1 VLINAHIRYL
11 AWLLYLFPPAL
22 AAQLQHAPREQA
34 QLQHAHVELISSQ
47 SAIVPGS
54 NLQLGVHFV
63 LEPGWHIYW
72 INPGDSGQPP
82 AFKWQLPVGFSTGDI
97 QWPRPE
103 RMQPI
108 KELAD
113 YGYHNE
119 ILLPLTLHVP
129 QARNGRSSA
138 EIQAEAKWLVCREVC
153 IPERAQLQ
161 LTLPLATAAKPN
173 TAAVRFFADTE
184 KLLPKP
190 LPRGWK
196 VSAISTKDDF
206 ILSVAAGKRITQ
218 AEFFPLDP
226 GQIDNPAPQKLQPSA
241 TGIKITLRKSDL
253 LLKPITVLRGVLV
266 VSASQPYRI
275 EAPVRQPIQ

>member
-1 VLINAHIRYL
+1 MPL
-11 AWLLYLFPPAL
+11 AVHHRAFCLVFILAVAITA
-22 AAQLQHAPREQA
+22 AAQPQHAR
-34 QLQHAHVELISSQ
+34 VELLSQQ

-54 NLQLGVHFV
+54 SVKLGIHFV
-63 LEPGWHIYW
+63 LESGWHIYW
-72 INPGDSGQPP
+72 VNPGDSGQPP
-82 AFKWQLPVGFSTGDI
+82 NFKWQLPAGFSASEI

-119 ILLPLTLHVP
+119 VLLPLVLQVP
-129 QARNGRSSA
+129 QAIKGDSA
-138 EIQAEAKWLVCREVC
+138 EIHAEAKWLVCREVC
-153 IPERAQLQ
+153 IPERAELK
-161 LTLPLATAAKPN
+161 LTLPVAAMAKPDPS
-173 TAAVRFFADTE
+173 AATLFADTE

-196 VSAISTKDDF
+196 ASVTSDKDDF
-206 ILSVAAGKRITQ
+206 VLSVIASKRITQ

-226 GQIDNPAPQKLQPSA
+226 GQIENPAPQKLQPSA

-253 LLKPITVLRGVLV
+253 LVKPITVLRGVLV
-266 VSASQPYRI
+266 VPASTPYLI
-275 EAPVRQPIQ
+275 EAPVR

>member
-1 VLINAHIRYL
+1 MAT
-11 AWLLYLFPPAL
+11 A
-22 AAQLQHAPREQA
+22 AAQQAPPQHTRI
-34 QLQHAHVELISSQ
+34 ELLSRQSS
-47 SAIVPGS
+47 IVPGS
-54 NLQLGVHFV
+54 NVQLGIHFI
-63 LEPGWHIYW
+63 LESGWHIYW

-82 AFKWQLPVGFSTGDI
+82 SFKWQLPAGFSIGDI

-103 RMQPI
+103 RMQLI

-129 QARNGRSSA
+129 QALNGRSSA
-138 EIQAEAKWLVCREVC
+138 EIHAEAKWLVCREVC
-153 IPERAQLQ
+153 IPERAQLH
-161 LTLPLATAAKPN
+161 LALPLITAAKTN
-173 TAAVRFFADTE
+173 TSAARLFADTE

-206 ILSVAAGKRITQ
+206 VLSIAAGHQIIK

-226 GQIDNPAPQKLQPSA
+226 GQIDNPAPQKLQPSR

-266 VSASQPYRI
+266 VPASPPYQI
-275 EAPVRQPIQ
+275 EAPVRQPLQ